1 MGTKA
6 ALTYLRSPP
15 PLEREDNERPSA
27 GNSGRSTAIASVG
40 EALDVLRV
48 LDFALGQTDDAELG
62 ALVTEIREG
71 ERAFEQWARQV
82 ESFRTSKVLFDAG
95 ILPDPVGRPRGIPDE
110 LVLDRLARTLDA
122 SSNMPWLL
130 GVALAAAV
138 GFVFAFLIVPWSW

>member
-15 PLEREDNERPSA
+15 PPEREDNERPSA

-48 LDFALGQTDDAELG
+48 LDFTLGQTDDAELG

-82 ESFRTSKVLFDAG
+82 ESFRTSRLLFESG
-95 ILPDPVGRPRGIPDE
+95 ILPDPAGRPRGIPDE
-110 LVLDRLARTLDA
+110 LLLDRLGRALDA
-122 SSNMPWLL
+122 SSGMPLL
-130 GVALAAAV
+130 LQVALAAMV
-138 GFVFAFLIVPWSW
+138 GFVLAFLVA